1 MTDTKTIKDAQDSSK
16 YSASDANKNNQKE
29 NAHPPGKKAREG
41 KDPMEGDEKGD
52 SDTGV

>member
-1 MTDTKTIKDAQDSSK
+1 MTENKTAKAAQELNK

-41 KDPMEGDEKGD
+41 KASTPNGN